1 MVLAAQAEVGF
12 GRQVQWTIHQG
23 VEDFSRAGEF
33 MAIARE
39 DRMSGEPH
47 SEDARTPFQID
58 RDRLLYS
65 TPFRRLAGVT
75 QVVSPGEGEIFHN
88 RLTHSLK
95 VAQVARRLAER
106 LHKSQPEQAAA
117 WGGLDP
123 DVTEAA
129 ALAHDLGHPPFGH
142 GAEKELTNLIAAER
156 SRAEGTNRTR
166 DTSEGYEGNAQSFRV
181 ITELAVR
188 RRETAHGLDLTR
200 ATLNAT
206 LKYPWTWRQNP
217 ADLEKYGAYECD
229 NAAFQFARAGPAPTV
244 PDSRFVRSLEAQI
257 MDWADDITYSVHDT
271 EDFYRA
277 GLIPLDGLAS
287 NARERNRFLD
297 NVVARALDRGRPIE
311 LDRNFNRVFSGLF
324 DTLKVREPYE
334 GTRGQQE
341 LLYDF
346 VSSKINQL
354 VKSTTLADPPG
365 AAGDAI
371 CCPEEF
377 KLEIFL
383 LKELTWEYVIANPLL
398 AAHRLGRRR
407 AIQTLFREF
416 NQAVIDRNWALFP
429 AYFRE
434 RARRLHE
441 ERRERGEI
449 PCAERVRLVSDT
461 ISSLTDRQALIIYHH
476 FSGLSVSSIVDP
488 SVS

>member
-1 MVLAAQAEVGF
+1 
-12 GRQVQWTIHQG
+12 
-23 VEDFSRAGEF
+23 
-33 MAIARE
+33 
-39 DRMSGEPH
+39 MSGEPH
-47 SEDARTPFQID
+47 GDDARTPFQID

-106 LHKSQPEQAAA
+106 LLKSHPEQVDA

-166 DTSEGYEGNAQSFRV
+166 DTCEGYEGNAQSFRV

-188 RRETAHGLDLTR
+188 RRESAHGLDLTR

-206 LKYPWTWRQNP
+206 LKYPWTWRQN
-217 ADLEKYGAYECD
+217 ADDIKKYGAYTCD
-229 NAAFQFARAGPAPTV
+229 IQAFQFARAGKPAPV
-244 PDSRFVRSLEAQI
+244 PDPRFVRSLEAQI

-287 NARERNRFLD
+287 NIRERNRFLD
-297 NVVARALDRGRPIE
+297 NVVTRAEEDGRAIQIDRDINGI
-311 LDRNFNRVFSGLF
+311 FSGLF
-324 DTLKVREPYE
+324 DNVKVREPYE

-346 VSSKINQL
+346 VSSRINRL

-365 AAGDAI
+365 TRGEAVCYPG
-371 CCPEEF
+371 EVR
-377 KLEIFL
+377 LEVFL
-383 LKELTWEYVIANPLL
+383 LKELIWEYVIANPVL
-398 AAHRLGRRR
+398 AAHRLGHRR

-416 NQAVIDRNWALFP
+416 NQAATDRNWALFP
-429 AYFRE
+429 AFFRE
-434 RARRLHE
+434 RARRLYE
-441 ERRERGEI
+441 ELRENGEI
-449 PCAERVRLVSDT
+449 PCSERVRLVSDT
-461 ISSLTDRQALIIYHH
+461 IASLTDRQALIIYHH
-476 FSGLSVSSIVDP
+476 FSGLSVGSIVDP
-488 SVS
+488 SVT